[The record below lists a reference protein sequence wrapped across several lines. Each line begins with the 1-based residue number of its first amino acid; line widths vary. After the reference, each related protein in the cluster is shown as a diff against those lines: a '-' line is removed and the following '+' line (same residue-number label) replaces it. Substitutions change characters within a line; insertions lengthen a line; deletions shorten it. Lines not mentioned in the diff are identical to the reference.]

1 MGLFGRD
8 PKPPENQTG
17 PTPAA
22 PTGKEER
29 EKRLT
34 DDRAILATAEQLASQ
49 GEMADAQFWRRLLGD

>member
-17 PTPAA
+17 QVPPA
-22 PTGKEER
+22 PEGKEAR
-29 EKRLT
+29 EQKLT
-34 DDRAILATAEQLASQ
+34 DDRAILATAEQLATN